1 MCWLIS
7 VDNWVPI
14 LACELQVILYCKD
27 ISVQFEISNKK
38 LLFDYTKIITFDI
51 FDLFINTENA
61 SSTRYDSLENMS
73 SFIKK
78 KLRACYAT
86 LALLL
91 FKSSVL
97 LKIMKAN

>member
-1 MCWLIS
+1 M
-7 VDNWVPI
+7 PI
-14 LACELQVILYCKD
+14 LACEPQVILYCKD

-78 KLRACYAT
+78 TTGVLCHV
-86 LALLL
+86 
-91 FKSSVL
+91 SVA
-97 LKIMKAN
+97 IV

>member
-1 MCWLIS
+1 M
-7 VDNWVPI
+7 PI

-27 ISVQFEISNKK
+27 MSVQFEISNKK

-51 FDLFINTENA
+51 FDLFMNTENA

-78 KLRACYAT
+78 KTTGVLCHV
-86 LALLL
+86 
-91 FKSSVL
+91 SVA
-97 LKIMKAN
+97 IV